1 MKTLAL
7 TLMLLPATLFYSLAG
22 DRSDKIKEPY
32 DAIIVPG
39 YPFRP
44 NGKMNPM
51 YKIRLYWAYHLY
63 KQGKT
68 RNIIVS
74 GGAVHTPYVEAQ
86 VYALYLIE
94 LGIDPDHIIIEDRAE
109 HSLENVF
116 YSMEIA
122 EKHGFE
128 KVAVVSDKAQ
138 TFMIK
143 YLANKFDHTISA
155 DFVPAR
161 WRFIIRNY
169 WNKFDLNIDHEK
181 AYTPGFVHISM
192 KKTETQRKLGTS
204 GHLWKPSEEVKWRY
218 ASDLFQPTSSS
229 AGNGR

>member
-1 MKTLAL
+1 MKSVVLSL
-7 TLMLLPATLFYSLAG
+7 ILGLFVSLNAFA
-22 DRSDKIKEPY
+22 DSRLDKVDEPY

-63 KQGKT
+63 KEGKT
-68 RNIIVS
+68 KNIIVS
-74 GGAVHTPYVEAQ
+74 GSAVHTPYVEAK

-94 LGIDPDHIIIEDRAE
+94 LGIDPEDIIIEDRAE

-122 EKHGFE
+122 KAHGFN

-143 YLANKFDHTISA
+143 YLAKKFDHEISA
-155 DFVPAR
+155 DFIPAK
-161 WRFIIRNY
+161 WRFVIRKY
-169 WNKFDLNIDHEK
+169 WNKFNLDIDHEK
-181 AYTPGFVHISM
+181 AYQPGFVHISM
-192 KKTETQRKLGTS
+192 KKTETQRKMGTS
-204 GHLWKPSEEVKWRY
+204 GHLWKPSEEVCWSY
-218 ASDLFQPTSSS
+218 ASELICD
-229 AGNGR
+229 

>member
-1 MKTLAL
+1 MKKVMKTAVLNL
-7 TLMLLPATLFYSLAG
+7 ILILGTLSNSFADGRL
-22 DRSDKIKEPY
+22 DKVTEPY

-51 YKIRLYWAYHLY
+51 YKVRLYWAYHLY
-63 KQGKT
+63 KEGKT
-68 RNIIVS
+68 KNIIVS
-74 GGAVHTPYVEAQ
+74 GSAVHTPYVEAE

-94 LGIDPDHIIIEDRAE
+94 LGIDPNHIIIEDRAE

-122 EKHGFE
+122 KEHGFQ

-143 YLANKFDHTISA
+143 YLARKFDHEISA
-155 DFVPAR
+155 DFIPAK
-161 WRFIIRNY
+161 WRFIITHY
-169 WNKFDLNIDHEK
+169 WNKFDLDIDYEK
-181 AYTPGFVHISM
+181 AYQPGFVHISM
-192 KKTETQRKLGTS
+192 KKTETQRKMGTS
-204 GHLWKPSEEVKWRY
+204 GHLWKPSEEVRWCY
-218 ASDLFQPTSSS
+218 ASDLLVQ
-229 AGNGR
+229 

>member
-1 MKTLAL
+1 MKTVFLSLLLLAS
-7 TLMLLPATLFYSLAG
+7 MVSPACADGRL
-22 DRSDKIKEPY
+22 DRIVEPY

-51 YKIRLYWAYHLY
+51 YKVRLYWAYHLY
-63 KQGKT
+63 KEGKT
-68 RNIIVS
+68 KRIIVS
-74 GGAVHTPYVEAQ
+74 GSAVHTPYVEAE

-122 EKHGFE
+122 REHGF
-128 KVAVVSDKAQ
+128 KRVAVVSDKAQ

-143 YLANKFDHTISA
+143 YLANKFDHEISA
-155 DFVPAR
+155 DFLPAK
-161 WRFIIRNY
+161 WRFIIMNY
-169 WNKFDLNIDHEK
+169 WNKFDLDIDYEE
-181 AYTPGFVHISM
+181 AYQPGFVHISM

-204 GHLWKPSEEVKWRY
+204 GHLWKPSDEVRWTY
-218 ASDLFQPTSSS
+218 ASNLMAKKKSHS
-229 AGNGR
+229 N

>member
-1 MKTLAL
+1 MKTLIFFL
-7 TLMLLPATLFYSLAG
+7 LMTVVTAANGIAG
-22 DRSDKIKEPY
+22 DRTGKITEPY

-74 GGAVHTPYVEAQ
+74 GAAVHTPYVEAQ

-94 LGIDPDHIIIEDRAE
+94 LGIDPNHIIIEDRAE

-143 YLANKFDHTISA
+143 YLSKKFDHEITA

-169 WNKFDLNIDHEK
+169 WNKFDLDIEHEK
-181 AYTPGFVHISM
+181 AYQPGFVHISM

-204 GHLWKPSEEVKWRY
+204 GHLWKPSQDVRWSY
-218 ASDLFQPTSSS
+218 ASELF
-229 AGNGR
+229 

>member
-1 MKTLAL
+1 MKAAVLFLISVL
-7 TLMLLPATLFYSLAG
+7 TFNQMSLADG
-22 DRSDKIKEPY
+22 RLDKVQEPY

-63 KQGKT
+63 KEGKT
-68 RNIIVS
+68 KNIIVS
-74 GGAVHTPYVEAQ
+74 GSAVHTPYIEAK

-94 LGIDPDHIIIEDRAE
+94 LGIDPDDIIIEDRAE

-122 EKHGFE
+122 KAHGFN

-143 YLANKFDHTISA
+143 YLAKKFDHDISA
-155 DFVPAR
+155 DFIPAK
-161 WRFIIRNY
+161 WRFVIRKY
-169 WNKFDLNIDHEK
+169 SNKFDLDIDHEK
-181 AYTPGFVHISM
+181 AYQPGFVHISM
-192 KKTETQRKLGTS
+192 KKTETQRKMGTS
-204 GHLWKPSEEVKWRY
+204 GHLWKPSDEVCWSY
-218 ASDLFQPTSSS
+218 ASELL
-229 AGNGR
+229 N

>member
-1 MKTLAL
+1 MKPIVLNLILGLSVILNAFADGRL
-7 TLMLLPATLFYSLAG
+7 
-22 DRSDKIKEPY
+22 DKVDEPY

-51 YKIRLYWAYHLY
+51 YKVRLYWAYHLY
-63 KQGKT
+63 KEGKT
-68 RNIIVS
+68 KNIIVS
-74 GGAVHTPYVEAQ
+74 GSAVHTPYVEAK

-94 LGIDPDHIIIEDRAE
+94 LGIDPDDIIIEDRAE

-122 EKHGFE
+122 KAHNFE

-143 YLANKFDHTISA
+143 YLAKKFDHDISA
-155 DFVPAR
+155 DFIPAK
-161 WRFIIRNY
+161 WRFVIRKY
-169 WNKFDLNIDHEK
+169 WNKFDLDIDHEK
-181 AYTPGFVHISM
+181 AYQPGFVHISM

-204 GHLWKPSEEVKWRY
+204 GHLWKPSEDVCWTY
-218 ASDLFQPTSSS
+218 ASELI
-229 AGNGR
+229 N

>member
-1 MKTLAL
+1 MKTLIL
-7 TLMLLPATLFYSLAG
+7 NLILAFG
-22 DRSDKIKEPY
+22 IASTASADGRLDKVTEPY

-51 YKIRLYWAYHLY
+51 YKVRLYWAYHLY
-63 KQGKT
+63 KEGKT

-74 GGAVHTPYVEAQ
+74 GSAVHTPYVEAE

-94 LGIDPDHIIIEDRAE
+94 LGIDPDHIIIENRAE

-122 EKHGFE
+122 KEHGFQ

-143 YLANKFDHTISA
+143 YLAKKFDHEITA
-155 DFVPAR
+155 DFIPAK
-161 WRFIIRNY
+161 WRFIITHY
-169 WNKFDLNIDHEK
+169 WNKFDLDIEHEK
-181 AYTPGFVHISM
+181 AYRPGFVHISM

-204 GHLWKPSEEVKWRY
+204 GHLWKPSEHVCWSY
-218 ASDLFQPTSSS
+218 ASDLISD
-229 AGNGR
+229 

>member
-1 MKTLAL
+1 MMKTAVLFL
-7 TLMLLPATLFYSLAG
+7 TSIVTFGQVSFADGRL
-22 DRSDKIKEPY
+22 DKVQEPY

-63 KQGKT
+63 SEGKT
-68 RNIIVS
+68 KNIIVS
-74 GGAVHTPYVEAQ
+74 GSAVHTPYVEAK

-94 LGIDPDHIIIEDRAE
+94 LGIDPDDIIIEDRAE

-122 EKHGFE
+122 KAQGFN

-138 TFMIK
+138 TFMLK
-143 YLANKFDHTISA
+143 YLANKFDHEISA
-155 DFVPAR
+155 DFIPAK
-161 WRFIIRNY
+161 WRFVIRKY
-169 WNKFDLNIDHEK
+169 WNKFDLDIDHEK
-181 AYTPGFVHISM
+181 AYQPGFVHISM
-192 KKTETQRKLGTS
+192 KKTETQRKMGTS
-204 GHLWKPSEEVKWRY
+204 GHLWKPSEEVCWTY
-218 ASDLFQPTSSS
+218 ASELL
-229 AGNGR
+229 N